1 MEIVNPV
8 PREDAL
14 AWVTAA
20 NITLLGDTQAPDFP
34 HRAARWTDDW
44 YPERTWGVRDHG
56 RWVGTLA
63 TEPRV
68 LTVPAAGAGTS
79 DVTVDALTGVT
90 VAATHRRRGLLT
102 AMLDASLRAAK
113 ERGDA
118 LAVLVA
124 AEWPIYGRFGY
135 APAATYADYSYRP
148 RERGG
153 VAAAAPEGAVRQVEA
168 DELFKHADAIF
179 DRARR
184 RRPGQIDRAG
194 GWWARQ
200 LNVGFEPVGEQY
212 LWFLHES
219 TDGPDGLLGWR
230 ATRRFDI
237 DGTLGAL
244 DVTSLVAA
252 SDLAERNLWAYLG
265 GIDGVS
271 ELTLSNR
278 PVDEP
283 ARWLLPNG
291 RALRQ
296 TYAGDFL
303 WLALLDVPAALS
315 ARGYACEGRL
325 VLEVV
330 DDSRAGYAGGRFRL
344 DASPDGATCAPTTE
358 SADLVLP
365 VRALAAA
372 YLGGHRLHGL
382 RLAGGMH
389 EPTPGALGHLD
400 AMLGMPFAPWC
411 QTGF

>member
-1 MEIVNPV
+1 VA
-8 PREDAL
+8 DL
-14 AWVTAA
+14 
-20 NITLLGDTQAPDFP
+20 
-34 HRAARWTDDW
+34 
-44 YPERTWGVRDHG
+44 RTVR
-56 RWVGTLA
+56 
-63 TEPRV
+63 
-68 LTVPAAGAGTS
+68 
-79 DVTVDALTGVT
+79 
-90 VAATHRRRGLLT
+90 
-102 AMLDASLRAAK
+102 LRA
-113 ERGDA
+113 RGD
-118 LAVLVA
+118 
-124 AEWPIYGRFGY
+124 
-135 APAATYADYSYRP
+135 YADYSYRP

-153 VAAAAPEGAVRQVEA
+153 VATAAAEGAVRQVET

-184 RRPGQIDRAG
+184 QRPGQIDRAG

-219 TDGPDGLLGWR
+219 PDGPDGLLGWR

-244 DVTSLVAA
+244 DVASFVAA
-252 SDLAERNLWAYLG
+252 SELAERNLWAYLG

-303 WLALLDVPAALS
+303 WLALLDVPAALT
-315 ARGYACEGRL
+315 ARGYATAGRL

-330 DDSRAGYAGGRFRL
+330 DDSRGGYAAGRFAL
-344 DASPDGATCAPTTE
+344 DATPDGATCTRTSE

-365 VRALAAA
+365 ARALAAA
-372 YLGGHRLHGL
+372 HLGGHRLHEL
-382 RLAGGMH
+382 RLAGGVD
-389 EPTPGALGHLD
+389 EPTPGALARLE
-400 AMLGMPFAPWC
+400 AMLATPLAPWC